1 MERGGAAINQAPQ
14 DKHTHFYWPEG
25 SGERARAEGRRGG
38 GAPWNVSTVSDEV
51 YSPDVGS

>member
-25 SGERARAEGRRGG
+25 SGDGRGRRGG